1 LKTTSWK
8 DLAELVGIA
17 AIVASLIFVGLELQQ
32 SRAVAL
38 AEVHQSRAQI
48 GMQFSAWP
56 RDPSVEVVRRKELA
70 GEPLDSFEQL
80 ISDSVYDEVLYFI
93 ENNYY
98 QYQLGLLPQE
108 IWDANI
114 RAMAAWIPFDENF
127 DDYWLRKRHEWNV
140 SFAPVIDEYVEV
152 SQSRGDR

>member
-56 RDPSVEVVRRKELA
+56 RDPSVE
-70 GEPLDSFEQL
+70 
-80 ISDSVYDEVLYFI
+80 
-93 ENNYY
+93 
-98 QYQLGLLPQE
+98 QLGLLPQE